1 MPVSL
6 KDVDH
11 IALLAR
17 LGLSDEE
24 RASLRDD
31 LESILGYIGKLET
44 LDTSGVEATAHVIDL
59 DTPLR
64 DDVVRNPENAEAM
77 LSNAPD
83 RDRTYLRV
91 PKIIE

>member
-17 LGLSDEE
+17 LGLTEQE
-24 RASLRDD
+24 RTSLRAD
-31 LESILGYIGKLET
+31 LDAILGYIAKLET
-44 LDTSGVEATAHVIDL
+44 LDTRTVEPTAHVIEL
-59 DTPLR
+59 PTPLR
-64 DDVVRNPENAEAM
+64 EDRVVNDDQAEAM
-77 LSNAPD
+77 VANAPD
-83 RDRTYLRV
+83 RERTYLRV

>member
-1 MPVSL
+1 MPVSP

-24 RASLRDD
+24 RSSLRED
-31 LESILGYIGKLET
+31 LESMLAYIGKLET
-44 LDTSGVEATAHVIDL
+44 LDTTGIEPTAHVIEL
-59 DTPLR
+59 ATPLR
-64 DDVVRNPENAEAM
+64 ADVVTNQDEADAM
-77 LSNAPD
+77 LGNAPD

>member
-17 LGLSDEE
+17 LGLDDSE
-24 RASLRDD
+24 RSSLRDD
-31 LESILGYIGKLET
+31 LESILGYIGKLQT
-44 LDTSGVEATAHVIDL
+44 LDTSGIDPTAHVIDMP
-59 DTPLR
+59 TPLR
-64 DDVVRNPENAEAM
+64 KDIVRNGNEAEAM
-77 LSNAPD
+77 IANAPD

>member
-17 LGLSDEE
+17 LGLTDAE
-24 RASLRDD
+24 RSSLRED
-31 LESILGYIGKLET
+31 LESILTYIGKLET
-44 LDTSGVEATAHVIDL
+44 LDTSGIEPTAHVRVL
-59 DTPLR
+59 PTPLR
-64 DDVVRNPENAEAM
+64 EDVVANPDEADAM

>member
-17 LGLSDEE
+17 LGLTDAE

-31 LESILGYIGKLET
+31 LDAILGYIAKLET
-44 LDTSGVEATAHVIDL
+44 LDTSSVEPTAHVIEL
-59 DTPLR
+59 PTPLR
-64 DDVVRNPENAEAM
+64 DDRAVNGDEADAM
-77 LSNAPD
+77 TRNAPD

>member
-17 LGLSDEE
+17 LGLTDVE
-24 RASLRDD
+24 RSSLRED
-31 LESILGYIGKLET
+31 LESILAYIGKLQT
-44 LDTSGVEATAHVIDL
+44 LDTTGIEPTAHVIEL
-59 DTPLR
+59 ATPLR
-64 DDVVRNPENAEAM
+64 ADAVSNADEADAM

>member
-17 LGLSDEE
+17 LGLSDAE
-24 RASLRDD
+24 RSSLRED
-31 LESILGYIGKLET
+31 LESILTYIGKLET
-44 LDTSGVEATAHVIDL
+44 LDTSGIEPTAHVRVL
-59 DTPLR
+59 PTPLR
-64 DDVVRNPENAEAM
+64 DDVVANPDEADAM

>member
-17 LGLSDEE
+17 LGLSDDE
-24 RASLRDD
+24 RTSLRDD

-59 DTPLR
+59 ATPLR

-77 LSNAPD
+77 VGNAPD

>member
-11 IALLAR
+11 IAQLAR
-17 LGLSDEE
+17 LGLSDDE
-24 RASLRDD
+24 RSSLRDD
-31 LESILGYIGKLET
+31 LEAILGYIGKLET
-44 LDTSGVEATAHVIDL
+44 LDTTGVEATAHVIQL
-59 DTPLR
+59 QTPLR
-64 DDVVRNPENAEAM
+64 DDVVRNPEDASAM
-77 LSNAPD
+77 LGNAPE

>member
-17 LGLSDEE
+17 LGLSDAE
-24 RASLRDD
+24 RSSLRGD
-31 LESILGYIGKLET
+31 LESILTYIGKLET
-44 LDTSGVEATAHVIDL
+44 LDTSGIEPTAHVRVL
-59 DTPLR
+59 PTPLR
-64 DDVVRNPENAEAM
+64 DDVVANPDEADAM

>member
-17 LGLSDEE
+17 LGLTDAE
-24 RASLRDD
+24 RSSLRED
-31 LESILGYIGKLET
+31 LESILSYIGKLNT
-44 LDTSGVEATAHVIDL
+44 LDTTGIEPTAHVIEL
-59 DTPLR
+59 ATPLR
-64 DDVVRNPENAEAM
+64 EDTVANPDEADAM

>member
-17 LGLSDEE
+17 LGLTEEE
-24 RASLRDD
+24 RATLRGD
-31 LESILGYIGKLET
+31 LESILGYIGKLQT
-44 LDTSGVEATAHVIDL
+44 LDTTGIEPTAHVIDL
-59 DTPLR
+59 ETPLR
-64 DDVVRNPENAEAM
+64 DDVVRNPEDADAM
-77 LSNAPD
+77 LGDAPE

>member
-17 LGLSDEE
+17 LGLTDAE
-24 RASLRDD
+24 RSSLRED
-31 LESILGYIGKLET
+31 LESILTYIGKLQT
-44 LDTSGVEATAHVIDL
+44 LDTTGIEATAHVIEL
-59 DTPLR
+59 ATPLR
-64 DDVVRNPENAEAM
+64 EDTVSNADEAEAM

>member
-17 LGLSDEE
+17 LGLTEEE
-24 RASLRDD
+24 RTSLRDD
-31 LESILGYIGKLET
+31 LDAILGYVAKLET
-44 LDTSGVEATAHVIDL
+44 LDTTDVEPTAHVIEL
-59 DTPLR
+59 ATPVR
-64 DDVVRNPENAEAM
+64 EDRVVNEDRAEDMVA
-77 LSNAPD
+77 NAPD
-83 RDRTYLRV
+83 RTLTYLRV

>member
-17 LGLSDEE
+17 LGLTDAE
-24 RASLRDD
+24 RSSLRED
-31 LESILGYIGKLET
+31 LESILTYIGKLQT
-44 LDTSGVEATAHVIDL
+44 LDTTGIAATAHVIEL
-59 DTPLR
+59 ETPLR
-64 DDVVRNPENAEAM
+64 DDAVSNADEADAM